1 MSQATQNG
9 ARDPTLA
16 TAVHRRLRE
25 DILSGR
31 LPPGLKLKLRDL
43 AESYGAGASPMREAL
58 SKLAAEGLAER
69 LEHRGFRVA
78 GAAPAQLDGLIRSRV
93 LAECAALR
101 ESIRRGDAAWE
112 DAVVVA
118 EHRLNRLARSV
129 DPQRFATN
137 PEWEAG
143 HLRFHQALLEACGA
157 PQLLAFCDRL
167 REEARRYR
175 ALANTAAY
183 PDRDVAAEHAAIARA
198 ALDRDA
204 EAAAALLA
212 QHYER
217 TGAFVGADLGRR
229 AGPGETGVAGRRL
242 GG

>member
-1 MSQATQNG
+1 MSDATLLPEG
-9 ARDPTLA
+9 RDPTLA

-43 AESYGAGASPMREAL
+43 AGSYGAGASPMREAL

-78 GAAPAQLDGLIRSRV
+78 AAPPCQLEGLIRARV

-112 DAVVVA
+112 DALVLA
-118 EHRLNRLARSV
+118 EHRLNRLARSL
-129 DPQRFATN
+129 DPEHFTAN
-137 PEWEAG
+137 PDWEFR
-143 HLRFHQALLEACGA
+143 HRQFHQALLAACGA
-157 PQLLAFCDRL
+157 PPLLAFCERL
-167 REEARRYR
+167 QEEAGRYR
-175 ALANTAAY
+175 ALANTLAY
-183 PDRDVAAEHAAIARA
+183 PGRDVGAEHAAIARA
-198 ALDRDA
+198 ALGRDA

-212 QHYER
+212 EHYER
-217 TGAFVGADLGRR
+217 TGALVGADLGRR
-229 AGPGETGVAGRRL
+229 PG
-242 GG
+242 

>member
-1 MSQATQNG
+1 MPDATLLSEG
-9 ARDPTLA
+9 RDPTLA
-16 TAVHRRLRE
+16 TSVHRRLRE

-78 GAAPAQLDGLIRSRV
+78 AAAPCQLEGLIRSRV

-101 ESIRRGDAAWE
+101 ESIRQGDAAWE
-112 DAVVVA
+112 DSVVLA
-118 EHRLNRLARSV
+118 EHRLNRVARSL
-129 DPQRFATN
+129 DPHRFATN
-137 PEWEAG
+137 PEWEAC
-143 HLRFHQALLEACGA
+143 HRHFHQVLLAACGA
-157 PQLLAFCDRL
+157 PPLLAFCDRL
-167 REEARRYR
+167 REEAQRYR
-175 ALANTAAY
+175 ALANTMAY

-204 EAAAALLA
+204 EAATALLT

-217 TGAFVGADLGRR
+217 TGAFVGADLGRQV
-229 AGPGETGVAGRRL
+229 G
-242 GG
+242 

>member
-1 MSQATQNG
+1 MVGFGEDGPMSDATFPSEG
-9 ARDPTLA
+9 RDPTLA

-43 AESYGAGASPMREAL
+43 AGNYGAGASPVREAL

-78 GAAPAQLDGLIRSRV
+78 AAAPGQLEGLIRSRV

-101 ESIRRGDAAWE
+101 ESIRQGGAHWE
-112 DAVVVA
+112 DRVVVA
-118 EHRLNRLARSV
+118 EHRLNRMARSL
-129 DPQRFATN
+129 DPHRFATN
-137 PEWEAG
+137 PEWEAC
-143 HLRFHQALLEACGA
+143 HLHFHQVLLEACGA
-157 PQLLAFCDRL
+157 GPLLAFCDRL

-175 ALANTAAY
+175 SLSNTVAY

-198 ALDRDA
+198 TLGRDA
-204 EAAAALLA
+204 ELAASLLA

-217 TGAFVGADLGRR
+217 TGAFVGADLDRKLR
-229 AGPGETGVAGRRL
+229 
-242 GG
+242 

>member
-1 MSQATQNG
+1 MSQAMPLPEG
-9 ARDPTLA
+9 RDPTLA
-16 TAVHRRLRE
+16 TSVHRRLRE

-31 LPPGLKLKLRDL
+31 LPPGQKLKLRDL

-78 GAAPAQLDGLIRSRV
+78 AAALGQLNGLIRSRV

-101 ESIRRGDAAWE
+101 ESIRQGDAAWE
-112 DAVVVA
+112 EAVVLA
-118 EHRLNRLARSV
+118 QHRLNRVARSL
-129 DPQRFATN
+129 DAHRFATN
-137 PEWEAG
+137 PEWEAC
-143 HLRFHQALLEACGA
+143 HREFHRALLAACGA
-157 PQLLAFCDRL
+157 PPLLAFCDRL
-167 REEARRYR
+167 REEAQRYR
-175 ALANTAAY
+175 ALANTVAY

-204 EAAAALLA
+204 DAATALLA

-229 AGPGETGVAGRRL
+229 VG
-242 GG
+242 